1 MPQNHPTILFPV
13 FYRHWPENRVVSSL
27 ILLWCLST
35 SWPHAARGVGKWNF
49 GLVENSGPSGNVLV
63 SPESTRH
70 VSEGSMP
77 QNGAALWIVWKRKEI
92 HQRGVVM
99 TGKADPNEHENGRS

>member
-13 FYRHWPENRVVSSL
+13 FYRQWPENRVVSSL
-27 ILLWCLST
+27 ILLMVFIHKQVST
-35 SWPHAARGVGKWNF
+35 LPAGSANGIF

-77 QNGAALWIVWKRKEI
+77 ENGAALWIVWKRSSFGSSRTQLDTI
-92 HQRGVVM
+92 V
-99 TGKADPNEHENGRS
+99 TIT